1 MKRRIEAYEVFLVRT
16 CFRCWIDDCG
26 ILLACLFVDDEA
38 GYVTCLGSGYNVLV
52 WVKFVLAELL
62 L

>member
-16 CFRCWIDDCG
+16 CFRCWLDDCG
-26 ILLACLFVDDEA
+26 VLLACLFVNDGE
-38 GYVTCLGSGYNVLV
+38 GYAACLGGCDDVLV
-52 WVKFVLAELL
+52 WVQYVLAELL

>member
-1 MKRRIEAYEVFLVRT
+1 MKRRIEICEIFLVRT
-16 CFRCWIDDCG
+16 CFRCWLDDCG
-26 ILLACLFVDDEA
+26 VSLACLFVDGGA

-52 WVKFVLAELL
+52 WVKSVLAELL